1 MTITLPPD
9 PPTLSAARAQDDGP
23 LWEIAAEK
31 EFENFRSRGIIKNA
45 MEQTGRAMK
54 TKLVR
59 IGNSRGIRLPKPFI
73 EDAGLD
79 EDVELEVHGNS
90 VVIRPVR
97 SIVVRR
103 GST

>member
-54 TKLVR
+54 TKLVLKYAYTNDYQLKR
-59 IGNSRGIRLPKPFI
+59 KC
-73 EDAGLD
+73 AG
-79 EDVELEVHGNS
+79 
-90 VVIRPVR
+90 
-97 SIVVRR
+97 
-103 GST
+103 